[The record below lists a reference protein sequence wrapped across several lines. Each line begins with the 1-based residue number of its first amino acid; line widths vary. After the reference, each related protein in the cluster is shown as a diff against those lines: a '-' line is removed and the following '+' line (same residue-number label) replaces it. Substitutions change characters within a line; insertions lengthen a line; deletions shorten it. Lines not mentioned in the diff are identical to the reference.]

1 MYGVPDQRYEALAID
16 VISVFGMSCMKADS
30 FQQASLRQDAECME
44 ASIECIEALNAISRR
59 ERRLVAS
66 RVRSG
71 EFQEQP
77 ELAC

>member
-1 MYGVPDQRYEALAID
+1 MYGVPDQTYEALAID
-16 VISVFGMSCMKADS
+16 VISVFGMSSICGCNLSMKADS
-30 FQQASLRQDAECME
+30 FQQASLRQDAEC
-44 ASIECIEALNAISRR
+44 IEAFNAISRR
-59 ERRLVAS
+59 ERRLVTS

>member
-30 FQQASLRQDAECME
+30 FQQASLRQDAEC
-44 ASIECIEALNAISRR
+44 IEALNAIGRR
-59 ERRLVAS
+59 DRRLITC